1 VTSVT
6 YSRKRYIF
14 KCAGCDCLEE
24 SARKDTLTCS
34 PACRVRAHRSGELK
48 RLRELAAR
56 MDVDPSAILHA
67 GAAKRLAPD
76 IVLRIR
82 ANERKPNGKSLSLYD
97 FQDEIARALDKLVIE
112 YVDRNAFVE
121 MLQ

>member
-1 VTSVT
+1 
-6 YSRKRYIF
+6 
-14 KCAGCDCLEE
+14 
-24 SARKDTLTCS
+24 
-34 PACRVRAHRSGELK
+34 VRAHRSGELK